1 MKLRTSVVSLIS
13 LLLVVSLSGCI
24 SAMTKPSNLSG
35 SDAKKA
41 PTQSERMAA
50 QGCAVGAIGAGTM
63 TLLAN
68 IGKSDAGK
76 RAAIAGMLG
85 CIAGSVVGHT
95 IGQRTEQYASARQA
109 AEAETR
115 RNRENRQSL
124 ERYNAKLRVNIRDYE
139 KQIGMI
145 NDARYETAQR
155 NKDLQRSKKVIAEQR
170 GKAEQTLA
178 EIDTELTEAKAQFAS
193 HKSGINQAETAA
205 WEVEIAGLQT
215 EREILSN
222 HVVTLSA
229 MDNSL

>member
-1 MKLRTSVVSLIS
+1 MIRKSAVMSVSLLI
-13 LLLVVSLSGCI
+13 VVSLSGCI
-24 SAMTKPSNLSG
+24 SAMTKPSNVSP
-35 SDAKKA
+35 SQANKS
-41 PTQSERMAA
+41 PTQSERLAA
-50 QGCAVGAIGAGTM
+50 QGCAVGAVGAGAL

-68 IGKSDAGK
+68 IGKADAGK

-85 CIAGSVVGHT
+85 CIAGSVVGHS
-95 IGQRTEQYASARQA
+95 IGQRTERYANDRQA
-109 AEAETR
+109 AEAETL

-145 NDARYETAQR
+145 NDANYEASQR
-155 NKDLQRSKKVIAEQR
+155 NKDLQRSRDVIRDQR
-170 GKAEQTLA
+170 SKAEQTLA
-178 EIDTELTEAKAQFAS
+178 EIDSELLEAKSQFAN
-193 HKSGINQAETAA
+193 HRGGINRAEVAA